1 MHFVSTNQIED
12 ILHFNNNYNYH
23 FIKKELVENFE
34 GEFNCL
40 GGKTEKYK
48 TFWVPITKEVKK
60 GLITMEKKVKKRTYL
75 TNYNL
80 LIVQNFLAISLSN
93 FVDNLVEGIHKN
105 WMQAWTW

>member
-1 MHFVSTNQIED
+1 MHAVSINQIAD

-23 FIKKELVENFE
+23 FIIKELVENFE
-34 GEFNCL
+34 GEFNCS

-48 TFWVPITKEVKK
+48 TFWVPITKEVKRIDK
-60 GLITMEKKVKKRTYL
+60 NGEESKKKKTYL

-80 LIVQNFLAISLSN
+80 LIVQNFLAVSLSN

-105 WMQAWTW
+105 